1 MRGDLVIRIYDERR
15 RGTTKVFVV
24 IKDNKVSS
32 VVIGNQS
39 VSTDRGFQFYV
50 DNYVAEQIHKC
61 ELYIDGLTPKLR
73 VKEGEQLFVP
83 KECEAY
89 KKQKEI
95 EELEQRL
102 QQLKAE

>member
-1 MRGDLVIRIYDERR
+1 MFLIRTYRERDGDKV
-15 RGTTKVFVV
+15 KVFFS
-24 IKDNKVSS
+24 IKDNNVTS
-32 VVIGNQS
+32 VTIGNQS
-39 VSTDRGFQFYV
+39 VPVDQGFQFYV
-50 DNYVAEQIHKC
+50 DDFVADQIHKC

-83 KECEAY
+83 EECEAY

-102 QQLKAE
+102 QQLKAD

>member
-1 MRGDLVIRIYDERR
+1 MIKTYNECEKGR
-15 RGTTKVFVV
+15 TKVFFVV
-24 IKDNKVSS
+24 KNNEVTSIKV
-32 VVIGNQS
+32 GNQ
-39 VSTDRGFQFYV
+39 VISTDQGFQFYV
-50 DNYVAEQIHKC
+50 DDFVADQIHKC

-73 VKEGEQLFVP
+73 VKDGEQLFVP
-83 KECEAY
+83 EECEAY